1 MVKNKNMKNILILI
15 FCFFAIKA
23 SAQQK
28 ADTTKK
34 YVLTLTE
41 TEYQALQQKLSE
53 AAAYEA
59 HIQKEKADATY
70 QQFLKSNTKEL
81 PKKESK

>member
-1 MVKNKNMKNILILI
+1 MKKIITILFL
-15 FCFFAIKA
+15 FASIQTF
-23 SAQQK
+23 AQQK
-28 ADTTKK
+28 VDTTKK

-41 TEYQALQQKLSE
+41 NEYLALQQKLSE

-59 HIQKEKADATY
+59 QIQKEKSDATY
-70 QQFLKSNTKEL
+70 QEFLKKNTKEV